1 MGLLDGVLPAIY
13 SAGNTAKRRLN
24 GLLADPAGTM
34 GLGVT
39 RFAEDNNNLLN
50 TMANAY
56 PMAGDRTVLNTPK
69 QNALARALLADKG
82 TDMAMAGMTTGKFVY
97 PQDAALAKAQANAA
111 LPIEKGGLGL
121 GPNNTA
127 AERAKAMGFEDAY
140 HGTQRA
146 PKEIKSLSP
155 QQTYFG
161 EEAKSPSLW
170 TTSDPSAASGYAN
183 WVDGVGNPTVYPVS
197 LDKSKFANLK
207 DHYKMVDEL
216 NAAHEANFIR
226 STKGLSEAEKQ
237 SRLANY
243 SNGLIPPDP
252 QQALYNEKLKTQ
264 LKKKGFDG
272 VQWDTKGYTESELFP
287 GEINEATSLVLNP
300 ASVRSRFA
308 AFDPMRR
315 NEADLLGRADPNLLA
330 ALAGGGLLGL
340 GGYKAM
346 SGDKK

>member
-56 PMAGDRTVLNTPK
+56 PMAGDKTVLNTPK
-69 QNALARALLADKG
+69 QNALARALCAGKG
-82 TDMAMAGMTTGKFVY
+82 TDMAMAVMTTSKFVY

-121 GPNNTA
+121 GPNNAA
-127 AERAKAMGFEDAY
+127 AERAKAMGFEDDVF
-140 HGTQRA
+140 HGTNA
-146 PKEIKSLSP
+146 DIKAFDPLLSDTRRKTGTPSGAMVVSNNPATASTYAGEVTDQWGNVKQYLDDGNVMPLNISKGKNMAFNANGENWNSL
-155 QQTYFG
+155 F
-161 EEAKSPSLW
+161 AKR
-170 TTSDPSAASGYAN
+170 
-183 WVDGVGNPTVYPVS
+183 YP
-197 LDKSKFANLK
+197 
-207 DHYKMVDEL
+207 
-216 NAAHEANFIR
+216 
-226 STKGLSEAEKQ
+226 EAESTNDLAEIALSKGKDSATIKKVLDNATWSKKNGVD
-237 SRLANY
+237 SRIGD
-243 SNGLIPPDP
+243 STFI
-252 QQALYNEKLKTQ
+252 
-264 LKKKGFDG
+264 F
-272 VQWDTKGYTESELFP
+272 
-287 GEINEATSLVLNP
+287 NP
-300 ASVRSRFA
+300 ANIRSRFA